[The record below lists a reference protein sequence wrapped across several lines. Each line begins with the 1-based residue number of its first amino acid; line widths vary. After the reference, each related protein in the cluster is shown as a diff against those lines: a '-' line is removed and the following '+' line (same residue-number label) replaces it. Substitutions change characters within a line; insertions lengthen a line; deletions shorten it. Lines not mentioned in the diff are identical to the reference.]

1 MVTQAHT
8 IRVQAIQ
15 DTIPAA
21 LIIMDMAA
29 TIQGT
34 ATIMDMAAIIQAT
47 AITTAM
53 EVIIRDTAIIMAKA
67 LSARDNKIQLAGFYC
82 PVMRDKAKLK
92 RFVLRKRQDYSCL
105 FVFLM
110 GKIHEFSL

>member
-29 TIQGT
+29 TIQGKATIMDMEVIIQATVITMDMAATIQGT

-47 AITTAM
+47 AI
-53 EVIIRDTAIIMAKA
+53 IMANA
-67 LSARDNKIQLAGFYC
+67 YFDNS
-82 PVMRDKAKLK
+82 K
-92 RFVLRKRQDYSCL
+92 RNYF
-105 FVFLM
+105 
-110 GKIHEFSL
+110 